1 MMQEPIPPPWQVLS
15 VPVCLDCPK
24 PIDPTSKLWTSRVHL
39 DHSLGKVTQ
48 TQYQHRHLW
57 LTACHTPMTWGGK
70 RPNLSQVYWSRD
82 SYALALGKY
91 VQKGREG
98 WGILFIPFFLKL
110 YINSKNIQPPTQLL
124 VGSRLV
130 NLSADFCYA
139 LPGRRHSVKHRLYP

>member
-1 MMQEPIPPPWQVLS
+1 MQQPIPPPWHILS

-98 WGILFIPFFLKL
+98 WGILFIPFFEVIHKQQK
-110 YINSKNIQPPTQLL
+110 YSTTYSAVSWIKIGQPISWLL
-124 VGSRLV
+124 LRTTRQKT
-130 NLSADFCYA
+130 FCKA
-139 LPGRRHSVKHRLYP
+139 